1 MNGGRDHVPH
11 LASAVTREIELKL
24 ELDLDNLPLLRQEP
38 FLADAESRSNHQVTV
53 YYDTPETRLKKH
65 GLTLRVRNVGD
76 RFIQTVKSVTGDVGL
91 LSREEIEC
99 EVASLKPD
107 LSSLKE
113 HPIHKLVGEG
123 DADRLEPQ
131 IRCDVTRTSWE
142 LDRRNGRIRLD
153 LDDGTISAGE
163 RSQEFV
169 ELELELID
177 GAPESLI
184 VAARRLSDHV
194 PLRLG
199 VLTKSER
206 GFLLSKGALG
216 KISKASRV
224 CVHEGMTVS
233 EAFVLIVHDCLKHY
247 RLNEGL
253 VLRHSKAGALHQ
265 ARVALRRLR
274 SAFSLFKPAIEDVE
288 YQHLRHELRWFTS
301 QLGEARN
308 LDVYLE
314 RDLKPEERE
323 RLIEKRIAAY
333 SIVADAMNSHKSRR
347 LLIDLVG
354 WTTIGAWR
362 SGKLAMR
369 PVTSLAM
376 RRLDKLWRSIAADG
390 RDIAQMDE
398 STRHGLRIQ
407 VKKLRYAIEFL
418 GGLYPHAK
426 SAEERF
432 GNAVEELQNALGK
445 LNDLATAKILKTG
458 PSEPEWLIGSIEER
472 RYLIAAENA
481 HAELLRVGPFWR
493 SGAKPA
499 APRS

>member
-1 MNGGRDHVPH
+1 M
-11 LASAVTREIELKL
+11 TREIELKL
-24 ELDLDNLPLLRQEP
+24 ELDPDNLPLLRQQP
-38 FLADAESRSNHQVTV
+38 ILANTESRSNHQVTV

-65 GLTLRVRNVGD
+65 GFTLRVRNVGD
-76 RFIQTVKSVTGDVGL
+76 RFIQTVKSVTANVGL
-91 LSREEIEC
+91 LSRDEIEC
-99 EVASLKPD
+99 EVASMKPD

-113 HPIHKLVGEG
+113 HPLHDLLAKGE
-123 DADRLEPQ
+123 AERLEPQ

-142 LDRRNGRIRLD
+142 LDRRNGRMRLD

-163 RSQEFV
+163 RSQEFA

-199 VLTKSER
+199 ILTKAER

-216 KISKASRV
+216 KISKASKV
-224 CVHEGMTVS
+224 CVHEGMTVA
-233 EAFVLIVHDCLKHY
+233 EAFELIVHDCIKHY

-265 ARVALRRLR
+265 TRVAMRRLR
-274 SAFSLFKPAIEDVE
+274 SAFSLFRPAIEDVE

-308 LDVYLE
+308 IDVYLQ
-314 RDLKPEERE
+314 RDLDAKERE
-323 RLIEKRIAAY
+323 RLTGKRVEAY
-333 SIVADAMNSHKSRR
+333 CKVADAMNSHKFRR

-362 SGKLAMR
+362 SGKPAMR
-369 PVTSLAM
+369 PVTSLAIQ
-376 RRLDKLWRSIAADG
+376 RLDKLWRSIAADG

-418 GGLYPHAK
+418 GGLHPHAK
-426 SAEERF
+426 AAEDRF
-432 GNAVEELQNALGK
+432 SNAVEQLQEALGK
-445 LNDLATAKILKTG
+445 LNDLATAKTLGTG
-458 PSEPEWLIGSIEER
+458 PAEQEWLIGSFEER
-472 RYLIAAENA
+472 RYLIAAEKA

-499 APRS
+499 APRF